1 MIAMVGGRRKSYNG
15 GISRYQ
21 LAKGGRGIFGG
32 RRDSARNLQFFA
44 HECSLKEYVVLL
56 SENDNEK

>member
-32 RRDSARNLQFFA
+32 RRDSARNLSIFRTRVFLEGICGA
-44 HECSLKEYVVLL
+44 AE
-56 SENDNEK
+56 